1 MRAYSRLLESLV
13 RLGSIGTHDVLNS
26 VNLVINEFRRE
37 FLYAIYTWNTDA
49 NIEVYFRRFNIQV
62 FDGSLKIQGDGR
74 GVEEASR
81 LILRNTLIG
90 SGKKVVMLFKDEGDE
105 YVKVPTKPEFA
116 ITINPAVSFIASSI
130 LTLVIFLMLTRYG
143 IALTIISVIAQVVAI
158 NMLYTYLSFTRMVK
172 VRVDGSR
179 IIKVT
184 VTLPINTPEDTLF
197 RLISYA
203 SSLRRVKREELTQVI
218 TILRAIGG
226 STQVSIGVDYL
237 TIPSINGVK
246 IYLVPSPDCNAVSM
260 NLLGKFIVI
269 GTKLVAC
276 LNQGEL
282 EAVINH
288 ELGHIV
294 HLDTY
299 KSLIASII
307 YSLASAIMLFYVI
320 PVIGLTPL
328 SVVIYVSI
336 ILAAIVI
343 SLALSRLNEVK
354 ADLYALSRGYRV
366 PLATAL
372 VKVTYP
378 SIYSTPIKAVFLS
391 HPSTLI
397 RVNKLLRATG
407 KTHSKQL

>member
-13 RLGSIGTHDVLNS
+13 RLGSIDMHDVLNS
-26 VNLVINEFRRE
+26 INLVISEFRRE
-37 FLYAIYTWNTDA
+37 FLYAIYTWNAET
-49 NIEVYFRRFNIQV
+49 NVEVYFRRFSIQV
-62 FDGSLKIQGDGR
+62 LDSSLKIQGDGR
-74 GVEEASR
+74 GVDEVSR
-81 LILRNTLIG
+81 FILRNTLIG
-90 SGKKVVMLFKDEGDE
+90 DGKRVVMLFRDEGDE

-116 ITINPAVSFIASSI
+116 ITVNPAVSFIISSI
-130 LTLVIFLMLTRYG
+130 LTLVIFLLLTKYG
-143 IALTIISVIAQVVAI
+143 IAPTIISVIAQVMAV
-158 NMLYTYLSFTRMVK
+158 NLLYTYLSFMRMVK

-179 IIKVT
+179 IIRVT
-184 VTLPINTPEDTLF
+184 VTLPTNTPEDTLF

-203 SSLRRVKREELTQVI
+203 SSLRRIRREELTQV
-218 TILRAIGG
+218 TAILRAIGG
-226 STQVSIGVDYL
+226 STQVNVKVDYI
-237 TIPSINGVK
+237 TIPSISGVK

-260 NLLGKFIVI
+260 NLLDKFIVM

-328 SVVIYVSI
+328 SVVIYVSVV
-336 ILAAIVI
+336 LAAIVI

-354 ADLYALSRGYRV
+354 ADLYALSKGYRA

-391 HPSTLI
+391 HPSTLS
-397 RVNKLLRATG
+397 RVNKLLKATG
-407 KTHSKQL
+407 KTHGRQL